1 MSNGSHSWDKGI
13 GQVFGAVLLVTDLCA
28 CAVPLLRA
36 SSSGDTTRVRYLLEN
51 GHHANEAFS
60 LIGISPL
67 LLASASGQ
75 VETVAVLLDA
85 GADIDAQDS
94 TGWTALHAAAFN
106 GDYATTSLLVQRG
119 PLARE
124 TRWYRYSPAEIA
136 AMLGHVNIVP
146 VLEGARRVQS
156 HKPPP

>member
-1 MSNGSHSWDKGI
+1 MFNQIHRWLKVIGHS
-13 GQVFGAVLLVTDLCA
+13 FGAVLLVTGLWA

-51 GHHANEAFS
+51 GHHANEVFP

-85 GADIDAQDS
+85 GADIDAQDL
-94 TGWTALHAAAFN
+94 TGWTALHAAAFK

-119 PLARE
+119 ALARE
-124 TRWYRYSPAEIA
+124 ARWYRNSPAEIA
-136 AMLGHVNIVP
+136 AMLGHTKIVP
-146 VLEGARRVQS
+146 VLEGAQRDQP
-156 HKPPP
+156 HQPPP